1 MCGGINVCHRMVI
14 VAIRMCAHLKGVMV
28 VAINASAMKHGM
40 IRDIAIA
47 KERGKMMCKEK
58 KRWDE

>member
-1 MCGGINVCHRMVI
+1 MVI
-14 VAIRMCAHLKGVMV
+14 AVIRMCAHWKEVMV

-40 IRDIAIA
+40 IRDIVIA

>member
-1 MCGGINVCHRMVI
+1 MVI
-14 VAIRMCAHLKGVMV
+14 AAIHMCAHSKEVMA

-40 IRDIAIA
+40 TRDIAIA

-58 KRWDE
+58 KRGDE